1 MLHLRF
7 VLRLNSKP
15 ETYKYTQRF
24 YAKEVK
30 FGPNVR
36 SVMLQGVDVLAN
48 AVAVTL
54 GPKGRNVII
63 EQKFGPPKITKDGA
77 TVAKS
82 IELKN
87 KFQNIGAKLLQNI
100 ANKTN
105 EEAGDGTTTATVLAR
120 AIAKEGS
127 DSILKGANPIEI
139 RKGIILAVDVVT
151 EKLKAM
157 SRLVQTPQEIEQVA
171 TLSANGDS
179 SVGKLITAAIN
190 NVGKDGV
197 VAVKEGKTLKNG
209 LEIIEGMSFQRGF
222 ISPYFINSV
231 KGPKVEYT
239 DALVLYSEK
248 KIFTAQ
254 QIIPALEIAGTHK
267 KPLLIIAEDYETEPL
282 SVLVLN
288 KLKIGLPV
296 VAVKSPGIGQHR
308 KNLLE
313 DMATATGGV
322 VFEDNA
328 NLIRLEDCQLES
340 LGRVGEIVITK
351 NSTLML
357 KGEGDKKEITQ
368 RIEQIRAEF
377 ENTKSDFDKKR
388 LLERISMLKSAVAV
402 LLVGGS
408 SEVEIGEKSDRIN
421 DALSATRAAIAEGIV
436 PGGGVAY
443 LRCIPDLKEIKPS
456 NQDQATGIE
465 IVKRALNAPCFTIAQ
480 NAGLEAPLIVSK
492 VNSMCNGWGYDALN
506 NEFVNLYDKGIVDP
520 TKVVRTALRDA
531 SGIASLLTTAEA
543 VICDFS
549 KTEEKPMKLR
559 DRNREMSFANTC

>member
-1 MLHLRF
+1 MLHLRY
-7 VLRLNSKP
+7 VLQLNIKNK
-15 ETYKYTQRF
+15 THKITQRF

-30 FGPNVR
+30 FGSKVR
-36 SVMLQGVDVLAN
+36 SLMLQGVDVLAD
-48 AVAVTL
+48 AVAVTM

-120 AIAKEGS
+120 AIAREGS

-139 RKGIILAVDVVT
+139 RKGIILAVDIVT

-157 SRLVQTPQEIEQVA
+157 SRLVQTPEEIEQVA

-179 SVGKLITAAIN
+179 SVGKLITAAISR
-190 NVGKDGV
+190 VGKDGL
-197 VAVKEGKTLKNG
+197 VAVKEGKTLDNG
-209 LEIIEGMSFQRGF
+209 LEIIEGMSFKRGF
-222 ISPYFINSV
+222 ISPYFINSL
-231 KGPKVEYT
+231 KGPRVEYN
-239 DALVLYSEK
+239 DALVLYSDK

-254 QIIPALEIAGTHK
+254 QIIPALEVAGTHK

-282 SVLVLN
+282 SLLVLN

-322 VFEDNA
+322 IFEDNS

-340 LGRVGEIVITK
+340 LGKVGEIVVTK

-357 KGEGDKKEITQ
+357 RGEGDREEIEQ
-368 RIEQIRAEF
+368 RIEQLRQEF
-377 ENTKSDFDKKR
+377 ENTKIDFDKKR
-388 LLERISMLKSAVAV
+388 LLERISMLKSVVAV

-408 SEVEIGEKSDRIN
+408 SEVEISEKSDRIN
-421 DALSATRAAIAEGIV
+421 DALSATRAALAEGIV
-436 PGGGVAY
+436 PGGGVAL
-443 LRCIPDLKEIKPS
+443 LRCIPALEEIKPN

-465 IVKRALNAPCFTIAQ
+465 IVKQALSAPCLTIAN
-480 NAGLEAPLIVSK
+480 NAGLEGPVIVSK
-492 VNSMCNGWGYDALN
+492 VKSMRGGWGYDALN
-506 NEFVNLYDKGIVDP
+506 NEFVNLFDKGIVDP
-520 TKVVRTALRDA
+520 TKVVRSALSDA

-549 KTEEKPMKLR
+549 KTVPKPMKLR
-559 DRNREMSFANTC
+559 DHNREISFANTC